1 MTVSLGA
8 GLLISRHIS
17 NNCLAVQRR
26 EVPSSHLS
34 PRLAKG
40 LSYEDAENVHVDRSF
55 WRESETQL
63 IRVYL
68 NNEHYLPSPSKAFM
82 IWKLI

>member
-17 NNCLAVQRR
+17 NNCPAVQRR
-26 EVPSSHLS
+26 EVPSSRLYLQ
-34 PRLAKG
+34 LAKG
-40 LSYEDAENVHVDRSF
+40 LSYDDTENVHIDRSF

-68 NNEHYLPSPSKAFM
+68 NNEHYLPFPSKAFM